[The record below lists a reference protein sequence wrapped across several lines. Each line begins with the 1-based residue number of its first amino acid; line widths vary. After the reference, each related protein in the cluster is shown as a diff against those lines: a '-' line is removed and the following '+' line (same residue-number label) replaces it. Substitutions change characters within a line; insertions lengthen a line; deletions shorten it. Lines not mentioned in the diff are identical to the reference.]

1 MESLYFYGFSVII
14 ISYRV
19 EQNIHMEEHML
30 ELQNICYQ
38 VNDEDGDKEILR
50 NVNLK
55 IDDHFVVI
63 TGPNGG
69 GK

>member
-1 MESLYFYGFSVII
+1 
-14 ISYRV
+14 
-19 EQNIHMEEHML
+19 ML

-63 TGPNGG
+63 TGPNAVANQHLP
-69 GK
+69 K

>member
-1 MESLYFYGFSVII
+1 
-14 ISYRV
+14 
-19 EQNIHMEEHML
+19 ML

-55 IDDHFVVI
+55 SMTILL
-63 TGPNGG
+63 
-69 GK
+69 

>member
-1 MESLYFYGFSVII
+1 
-14 ISYRV
+14 
-19 EQNIHMEEHML
+19 ML

-69 GK
+69 MANQHLPK